1 MIVRIAGEG
10 QFRVGSNALDV
21 LDEIDHRLVEA
32 VEGGS
37 SEDFCRLLGEMHE
50 VVHREGKPV
59 PVEEIVESDLVLPPP
74 DTTLE
79 EARHLFD
86 RSGLIA
92 R

>member
-10 QFRVGSNALDV
+10 QYHVGSSALDT
-21 LDEIDHRLVEA
+21 LDEIDHRLVES
-32 VEGGS
+32 VEKGS
-37 SEDFCRLLGEMHE
+37 REDFYRLLGEMHE

-79 EARHLFD
+79 EARYLFD
-86 RSGLIA
+86 RGGLISS
-92 R
+92 